1 MDLGIMDVVGEN
13 CLATLVNKGFNFLV
27 LLTDITLA
35 RGIDKTDIDD
45 VAFFNNDAFTAKRMV

>member
-1 MDLGIMDVVGEN
+1 MDVVGEN